1 MSRADG
7 GAFQEGSRVTPPA
20 ARLRVAIVADMLEER
35 WPSMNLVADMLVEQL
50 GTQSSDDVEAVLL
63 RPTLVRRL
71 TRLPGLQ
78 SKYETA
84 DRVVNRFWDY
94 PRWLARNRDAFDV
107 FHIVDHSY
115 AHLVHVLPAA
125 RTVVTCHDTD
135 AFLSLVQPER
145 GRSGLPKVLARR
157 IRAGLQKAGR
167 VVCPSMATRNEL
179 RQYGIL
185 PLDRMVVAYNGVHEA
200 YSASP
205 DEAADESIEQFVGGP
220 DSRRVDLL
228 HIGSTI
234 PRKRI
239 DLLLRIVAAV
249 KEREP
254 GVRLLKAGGQFT
266 SDQQELVRTLGLE
279 ADVVSLPFLDPAQLA
294 ALYRRAAA
302 VLVTSDREGFGLPVV
317 EAMAC
322 GTPVV
327 ATDLPV
333 LREIGGAAAAYAP
346 LGDVAAW
353 RERILAIWQERLN
366 AQSRNLRRRSC
377 LEQAARF
384 RWDVYASAM
393 AAIYRDLAPQD
404 HRLQAP
410 DFRLEESLSE
420 SSSRT

>member
-1 MSRADG
+1 
-7 GAFQEGSRVTPPA
+7 VTTPG

-35 WPSMNLVADMLVEQL
+35 WPSMNLVADMLVEHL
-50 GTQSSDDVEAVLL
+50 GTQSSDDVEAVRL

-78 SKYETA
+78 SKSETA

-94 PRWLARNRDAFDV
+94 PRWLASHRDAFDV

-145 GRSGLPKVLARR
+145 GRSGLPKVFARR
-157 IRAGLQKAGR
+157 IRAGLQNAGR

-185 PLDRMVVAYNGVHEA
+185 PLDQMVVAYNGVHAA

-205 DEAADESIEQFVGGP
+205 DEAADESIEQFVGRCDG
-220 DSRRVDLL
+220 RRIDLL
-228 HIGSTI
+228 HVGSTI

-254 GVRLLKAGGQFT
+254 AVRLLKAGGQFT
-266 SDQQELVRTLGLE
+266 SDQQELVRTLGLV

-302 VLVTSDREGFGLPVV
+302 VLVTSDREGFGLPVI

-333 LREIGGAAAAYAP
+333 LREIGGAAVAYAP

-366 AQSRNLRRRSC
+366 AQSRNLRRRSSI
-377 LEQAARF
+377 EQAARF
-384 RWDVYASAM
+384 RWDAYASAM
-393 AAIYRDLAPQD
+393 AAIYRDLAPQ
-404 HRLQAP
+404 R
-410 DFRLEESLSE
+410 
-420 SSSRT
+420 RTAARCVQGEPVGSAVP